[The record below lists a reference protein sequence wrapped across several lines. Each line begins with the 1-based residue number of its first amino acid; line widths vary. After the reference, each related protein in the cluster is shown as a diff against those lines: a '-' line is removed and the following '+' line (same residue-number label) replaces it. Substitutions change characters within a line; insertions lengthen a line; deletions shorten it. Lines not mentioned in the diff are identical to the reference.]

1 MDDAHM
7 IKKTCTPLLANHLT
21 KLFPTDKKPL
31 VPLKDLSQI
40 PFIFDTLSR
49 KHHHHVI
56 VYGSQSEPFNH
67 LFLENVAHHFG
78 DENIPKTLRD
88 VAFYYLDIAQLLAN
102 AHDTD
107 QIEADFIDFITTKS
121 ANHKKII
128 LAINNIEILCDQ
140 HPETLAGNV
149 AKHLRALLANEQ
161 WRIIAV
167 AINPQQAAVAQHPWL
182 KASFSTT
189 RLSEP
194 TTADSL
200 AILKTF
206 RDELEN
212 FHQVII
218 PDETFAYALSMAN
231 HYLSGLQTNLDKAL
245 QLLDSG
251 AARASIAEKNE
262 TAAHKPV
269 LTNAILANTVSSW
282 TKIPLSHLQHNKFKA
297 VEFIHGVQKTIFGQD
312 AAINLIGL
320 AMQYARIK
328 LHIKSGPLCSLLF
341 AGPPNVG
348 KTETAF
354 AIAEQLFGHKGALL
368 RVNLDHTSIP
378 ASLTQV
384 KVITHSDETQSPN
397 LLEAIA
403 QSPYAVVLLENINQ
417 APPGTIDLFHD
428 IFTHG
433 YAMDGN
439 GNKYDF
445 RHAIVIIT
453 TTLGSERIISL
464 TQPQPAHDSAQT
476 LDLMQLVLNEQV
488 QESSAPHHQANLS
501 PQELAEEMMPALET
515 YFSMNLLRQ
524 LNIIP
529 FALLDYAGIEKIVR
543 VKLKALT
550 KQLETQFTIELT
562 YSAEVIRFLVQE
574 TLWRGE
580 TTRPIDKTLEH
591 HLYSCVAHEL
601 LAHMDDKNRPKR
613 LQLQLNDVG
622 QLLRC
627 EFLPASDTTTL
638 YQL

>member
-1 MDDAHM
+1 MA
-7 IKKTCTPLLANHLT
+7 KKIYEPILEKHLI
-21 KLFPTDKKPL
+21 KLFPTEKKPL

-49 KHHHHVI
+49 KEHHHVI
-56 VYGSQSEPFNH
+56 MYGSQSDKFNH
-67 LFLENVAHHFG
+67 LFLENIAHHLG
-78 DENIPKTLRD
+78 DENLPKALRD
-88 VAFYYLDIAQLLAN
+88 ASFYFLDVAQLIAN
-102 AHDTD
+102 ADDTD
-107 QIEADFIDFITTKS
+107 QIETDFKSFIANMTAD
-121 ANHKKII
+121 HKKII
-128 LAINNIEILCDQ
+128 LAINQIDTLVAE
-140 HPETLAGNV
+140 HPETIKGCI
-149 AKHLRALLANEQ
+149 AKHLRTLLANEQ
-161 WRIIAV
+161 WRIIAIAV
-167 AINPQQAAVAQHPWL
+167 TQQQTSIAQHPWL

-206 RDELEN
+206 RDDLEN
-212 FHQVII
+212 FHQVIL
-218 PDETFAYALSMAN
+218 PDETFAYAFSMAN

-251 AARASIAEKNE
+251 AARASTLEKSDV
-262 TAAHKPV
+262 TGHKPV
-269 LTNAILANTVSSW
+269 LTNAILATTVSSW

-297 VEFIHGVQKTIFGQD
+297 PEFIQGVQKTIFGQD
-312 AAINLIGL
+312 AAIHLIGL

-328 LHIKSGPLCSLLF
+328 LQAKSGPLCSFLF

-348 KTETAF
+348 KTETAL

-378 ASLTQV
+378 ASLAQV
-384 KVITHSDETQSPN
+384 KVITLSDDAQSPN

-417 APPGTIDLFHD
+417 APPGTIDLFQD
-428 IFTHG
+428 IFSHG
-433 YAMDGN
+433 YAMDSN

-464 TQPQPAHDSAQT
+464 TQPQPAHDAAQT

-488 QESSAPHHQANLS
+488 QDNATPQHQANLS
-501 PQELAEEMMPALET
+501 PQELSEEMMPALET

-529 FALLDYAGIEKIVR
+529 FALLDYAGIEKIIR
-543 VKLKALT
+543 MKLKALT
-550 KQLETQFTIELT
+550 KQLDAQFQIELT
-562 YSAEVIRFLVQE
+562 YSPEVVRFLVQE

-601 LAHMDDKNRPKR
+601 LAHMDDKNRSKR
-613 LQLQLNDVG
+613 LELQLNDAG

-627 EFLPASDTTTL
+627 EFLQATDTTTTL

>member
-1 MDDAHM
+1 MDTMA
-7 IKKTCTPLLANHLT
+7 KKIHEPVLENHLL
-21 KLFPTDKKPL
+21 KLFPSEKKPL

-40 PFIFDTLSR
+40 PFIFDTISR
-49 KHHHHVI
+49 RQHHHVMMH
-56 VYGSQSEPFNH
+56 GSSSDKFNQ
-67 LFLENVAHHFG
+67 LYLENIAHHLG
-78 DENIPKTLRD
+78 DENLPKALRD
-88 VAFYYLDIAQLLAN
+88 STFYYLDIAQLIAK
-102 AHDTD
+102 ATD
-107 QIEADFIDFITTKS
+107 CEQIETDFKTVTS
-121 ANHKKII
+121 ALAANHKLII
-128 LAINNIEILCDQ
+128 LAINQIDILGIEPADTI
-140 HPETLAGNV
+140 AGCIGRQ
-149 AKHLRALLANEQ
+149 LRNLLANDQ
-161 WRIIAV
+161 WRLIAV
-167 AINPQQAAVAQHPWL
+167 AVHQQQAAIAQHPWL
-182 KASFSTT
+182 KNSFSTT

-194 TTADSL
+194 TSADSL

-206 RDELEN
+206 RDELES
-212 FHQVII
+212 FHQVIL

-251 AARASIAEKNE
+251 AARASTLEKNE
-262 TAAHKPV
+262 VTGHKPV

-297 VEFIHGVQKTIFGQD
+297 AEFTTGVQKTIFGQD
-312 AAINLIGL
+312 AAIHLIGL

-328 LHIKSGPLCSLLF
+328 LQIKSGPLCSFLF

-378 ASLTQV
+378 ASLSEV
-384 KVITHSDETQSPN
+384 KVLAQADETQSPN

-417 APPGTIDLFHD
+417 APPGTIDLFQD
-428 IFTHG
+428 VFSHG
-433 YAMDGN
+433 YAMDSN

-453 TTLGSERIISL
+453 TTLGSERIITL
-464 TQPQPAHDSAQT
+464 TQPQPQHDSAQT
-476 LDLMQLVLNEQV
+476 LDLMQLVLNEQA
-488 QESSAPHHQANLS
+488 QETTTPHHQANLS
-501 PQELAEEMMPALET
+501 PQELSEEMMPALET

-543 VKLKALT
+543 VKLKALSR
-550 KQLETQFTIELT
+550 QLETQFSIELT
-562 YSAEVIRFLVQE
+562 YSPEVIRFLVQE

-613 LQLQLNDVG
+613 LQLQLNDAG

-627 EFLPASDTTTL
+627 EFLQATEATTL

>member
-1 MDDAHM
+1 MA
-7 IKKTCTPLLANHLT
+7 KKIHEPIIENHLL
-21 KLFPTDKKPL
+21 KLFPNEKKPL

-49 KHHHHVI
+49 RQHHHVI
-56 VYGSQSEPFNH
+56 MHGSQSDKFNQ
-67 LFLENVAHHFG
+67 LYLENIAHHLG
-78 DENIPKTLRD
+78 DENLPKALRD
-88 VAFYYLDIAQLLAN
+88 SAFYYLDIAKLIAN
-102 AHDTD
+102 AADCE
-107 QIEADFIDFITTKS
+107 QIETDFKTLTS
-121 ANHKKII
+121 TMAANHKLII
-128 LAINNIEILCDQ
+128 LAINQIEILGMQQADTIPGCI
-140 HPETLAGNV
+140 
-149 AKHLRALLANEQ
+149 AKHIRNLLANDQ
-161 WRIIAV
+161 WRVIAV
-167 AINPQQAAVAQHPWL
+167 AVNPQQAAVGQHPWL
-182 KASFSTT
+182 KNSFSMT

-194 TTADSL
+194 TSADSL

-206 RDELEN
+206 RDDLEN
-212 FHQVII
+212 FHQVIL

-251 AARASIAEKNE
+251 AARASTLEKNE
-262 TAAHKPV
+262 VTGHKPV
-269 LTNAILANTVSSW
+269 LTNSILANTVSSW
-282 TKIPLSHLQHNKFKA
+282 TKIPLSHLQHNKFKSA
-297 VEFIHGVQKTIFGQD
+297 EFTAGVQKTIFGQD
-312 AAINLIGL
+312 AAIHLIGL

-328 LHIKSGPLCSLLF
+328 LQIKSGPLCSFLF

-348 KTETAF
+348 KTETAL

-378 ASLTQV
+378 ASLAEV
-384 KVITHSDETQSPN
+384 KVLAHADETQSPN

-417 APPGTIDLFHD
+417 APPGTIDLFQD
-428 IFTHG
+428 VFSHG
-433 YAMDGN
+433 FAMDSS

-453 TTLGSERIISL
+453 TTLGSERIITL
-464 TQPQPAHDSAQT
+464 TQPQPQHDSAQT
-476 LDLMQLVLNEQV
+476 LDLMQLVLNEQA
-488 QESSAPHHQANLS
+488 QEASTPHHQANLS
-501 PQELAEEMMPALET
+501 PQELSEEMMPALET

-543 VKLKALT
+543 VKLKALA
-550 KQLETQFTIELT
+550 KQLESQFSIELT
-562 YSAEVIRFLVQE
+562 YSPEVVRFLVQE

-613 LQLQLNDVG
+613 LQLQLNDAG

-627 EFLPASDTTTL
+627 EFLQATETTTL